1 MMKKFGVGNNYI
13 FPCQKWPLYLKN
25 FAFQNL
31 LGPLSVK
38 GLVRNQNYV
47 TQRWHVCVLKYI
59 IIFSGCAYN
68 VCKILT

>member
-47 TQRWHVCVLKYI
+47 TQR
-59 IIFSGCAYN
+59 
-68 VCKILT
+68 